1 MSAASIQA
9 AVNRGYAIAATK
21 LGTSFVQYRAPGSNP
36 LQSAPLATVPAV
48 FTSAKS
54 SGFNFDKSS
63 TFEDVLFAVLIGGV
77 QIGDYLVGSS
87 GTFFVADMPP
97 LRPVVAVQCNRLAT
111 ITRPN
116 SERNVA
122 GGQAQGLPSQPGGTG
137 RYRGVSTA
145 IVTSGA
151 GESDIVIGIP
161 CAMIGSTGRATGT
174 GETPTD
180 APGPSRWRIYL
191 PQSAAPKGTIR
202 DRDIVADEENARFQ
216 VSASYWSSIGYRVEA
231 IRLEN

>member
-1 MSAASIQA
+1 MSASSIQA
-9 AVNRGYAIAATK
+9 AVSRGYAIAATK
-21 LGTSFVQYRAPGSNP
+21 LGTSFVQYRSPGSNP
-36 LQSAPLATVPAV
+36 LRSVPLATIPAV
-48 FTSAKS
+48 FTNAKS

-87 GTFFVADMPP
+87 GTFFIADMPP
-97 LRPVVAVQCNRLAT
+97 LRPVVAVQCNRIVT

-191 PQSAAPKGTIR
+191 PQSAAPKGTIH
-202 DRDIVADEENARFQ
+202 DRDIVTDEEGIRHQ
-216 VSASYWSSIGYRVEA
+216 VSAAGWTSIGYRLETV
-231 IRLEN
+231 RLEN